1 VLEKARKEFIT
12 DENKNSHL
20 ATCID
25 HSWHLFNKYYKLT
38 DRSRAYVMATV
49 LDPRNKYQYFY
60 DKWNKKHWAGM
71 RRKTESMF
79 EEFRTSDDVA
89 ASADISE
96 SSMSDSNLD
105 LLEEFDIS
113 RWRFGNGEQ
122 SESEL
127 ERYLKSPL
135 MVLPG
140 KEANASFN
148 VLEWWKANKAEYPT
162 LFRIAVELFSIP
174 DMSAEVERTFSGCVP
189 RFIPCLIINDSAKQT
204 ITDRRNRLEA
214 DSIECVECL
223 HHWLASDII
232 SGVSSALTT
241 DGLIILDE

>member
-1 VLEKARKEFIT
+1 MGQEKNTDLGSIGSVLWGFDILLEVLEKARKEFIT
-12 DENKNSHL
+12 DKNKNSHL

-25 HSWHLFNKYYKLT
+25 HSWHLFDKYYKLT
-38 DRSRAYVMATV
+38 DSSRAYVMATV

-60 DKWNKKHWAGM
+60 GKWNKKHWAGM

-79 EEFRTSDDVA
+79 EEFRISEDVA
-89 ASADISE
+89 ASPNISE

-105 LLEEFDIS
+105 LFEDFDVS

-135 MVLPG
+135 MVLQG
-140 KEANASFN
+140 KEANKSFD

-162 LFRIAVELFSIP
+162 LFHIAVELFAIP
-174 DMSAEVERTFSGCVP
+174 GMSAEVERIFSGYIP
-189 RFIPCLIINDSAKQT
+189 LFISCLMIV
-204 ITDRRNRLEA
+204 RNRQLP
-214 DSIECVECL
+214 IEEI
-223 HHWLASDII
+223 D
-232 SGVSSALTT
+232 
-241 DGLIILDE
+241 